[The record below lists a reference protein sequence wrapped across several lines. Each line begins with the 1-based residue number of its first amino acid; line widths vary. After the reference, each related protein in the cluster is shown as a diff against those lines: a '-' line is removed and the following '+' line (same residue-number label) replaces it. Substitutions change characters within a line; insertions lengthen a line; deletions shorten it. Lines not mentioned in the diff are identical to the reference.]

1 MTNRMTNEQ
10 FKIVLEMIIR
20 IIEKS
25 ETKEEAVKEIR
36 ELIETKKPAE

>member
-1 MTNRMTNEQ
+1 
-10 FKIVLEMIIR
+10 MIIR

-36 ELIETKKPAE
+36 ELIEKKPAE

>member
-1 MTNRMTNEQ
+1 MSGMTNEQ
-10 FKIVLEMIIR
+10 FGTVLEMVIK

-36 ELIETKKPAE
+36 ALLNK

>member
-1 MTNRMTNEQ
+1 MNGMTNEQ
-10 FKIVLEMIIR
+10 FRTVLEMIIK

-36 ELIETKKPAE
+36 ALLNK